1 MKGEATIIAG
11 ANGSGKTTFA
21 LSYAEFSGLEFVNA
35 DEIAKTLNREAMDHE
50 KFNAGKIFL
59 RQVEKLLEQKQ
70 DLILETTMSGKYLIK
85 IIQKAKQ
92 SGYFI
97 DIFYLYL
104 DNVVNNIAR
113 VQNRVYNGGHNI
125 PREDIVRRYYRSRKL
140 FYEQYKEMA
149 DRWFLFFNADDEFEE
164 VANFA
169 DGELT
174 VLHEPYYTTFVGGL
188 R

>member
-1 MKGEATIIAG
+1 MRLTIIAG

-21 LSYAEFSGLEFVNA
+21 LSYAEFSGLEFINA
-35 DEIAKTLNREAMDHE
+35 DEIAKELNPEAMDHE

-59 RQVEKLLEQKQ
+59 RRIEELLVQKQ

-113 VQNRVYNGGHNI
+113 VQNRVYNGGHDI
-125 PREDIVRRYYRSRKL
+125 PKEDIIRRYYRSRKL
-140 FYEQYKEMA
+140 FYEQYKAMA

-174 VLHEPYYTTFVGGL
+174 VLHEPYYNTFVGGL
-188 R
+188 Q

>member
-1 MKGEATIIAG
+1 MRLTIIAG

-21 LSYAEFSGLEFVNA
+21 LSYAEFSGLAFINA
-35 DEIAKTLNREAMDHE
+35 DEIAKELNPTAMDHE

-59 RQVEKLLEQKQ
+59 RRIEELLNQKQ

-85 IIQKAKQ
+85 IIQKAKE

-104 DNVVNNIAR
+104 EDVIDNIAR
-113 VQNRVYNGGHNI
+113 VQNRVYNGGHDI
-125 PREDIVRRYYRSRKL
+125 PKEDIIRRYYRSRKL
-140 FYEQYKEMA
+140 FYEQYKAMA

-174 VLHEPYYTTFVGGL
+174 VLHEPYYNTFVGGL
-188 R
+188 Q

>member
-1 MKGEATIIAG
+1 MRLTIIAG

-21 LSYAEFSGLEFVNA
+21 LSYAKFSGLEFINA
-35 DEIAKTLNREAMDHE
+35 DEIAKALNPEAMEHE

-59 RQVEKLLEQKQ
+59 RRIEELLVKKQ

-85 IIQKAKQ
+85 MIQKAKER
-92 SGYFI
+92 GYSI

-113 VQNRVYNGGHNI
+113 VQNRVYNGGHDI
-125 PREDIVRRYYRSRKL
+125 PKEDIIRRYYRSRKL
-140 FYEQYKEMA
+140 FFELYKGMA

-174 VLHEPYYTTFVGGL
+174 VLHEPYYNTFVGGL
-188 R
+188 Q

>member
-1 MKGEATIIAG
+1 MRLTIIAG

-21 LSYAEFSGLEFVNA
+21 LSYAQFSGIEFINA
-35 DEIAKTLNREAMDHE
+35 DEIAKELNPQDMDHE

-59 RQVEKLLEQKQ
+59 SRIEKLLDANQ
-70 DLILETTMSGKYLIK
+70 DIILETTMSGKYLLK
-85 IIQKAKQ
+85 IIQRARKA
-92 SGYFI
+92 GYMI

-104 DNVVNNIAR
+104 EDVTDNIAR

-125 PREDIVRRYYRSRKL
+125 PRNDIVRRYFRSRKL
-140 FYEQYKEMA
+140 FYHQYKEAA

-164 VANFA
+164 VANYA

-174 VLHEPYYTTFVGGL
+174 VLHEPYFNAFVEGIE
-188 R
+188 

>member
-1 MKGEATIIAG
+1 MRLTIIAG

-21 LSYAEFSGLEFVNA
+21 LSYAEFSGLEFINA
-35 DEIAKTLNREAMDHE
+35 DEIAKELNPTAMDHE

-59 RQVEKLLEQKQ
+59 RRVEERLNQKQ

-85 IIQKAKQ
+85 IIQKAKE

-104 DNVVNNIAR
+104 EDVIDNVAR
-113 VQNRVYNGGHNI
+113 VQNRVYNGGHDI
-125 PREDIVRRYYRSRKL
+125 PKEDIIRRYYRSRKL
-140 FYEQYKEMA
+140 FFEQYKAMA

-174 VLHEPYYTTFVGGL
+174 VLHEPYYNTFVGGL
-188 R
+188 Q

>member
-1 MKGEATIIAG
+1 
-11 ANGSGKTTFA
+11 
-21 LSYAEFSGLEFVNA
+21 
-35 DEIAKTLNREAMDHE
+35 
-50 KFNAGKIFL
+50 
-59 RQVEKLLEQKQ
+59 
-70 DLILETTMSGKYLIK
+70 MSGKYLIK

-113 VQNRVYNGGHNI
+113 VQNRVCNGGHDI
-125 PREDIVRRYYRSRKL
+125 PKEDIIRRYYRSRKL
-140 FYEQYKEMA
+140 FFEQYKAMA

-174 VLHEPYYTTFVGGL
+174 VLHEPYYNTFVGGL
-188 R
+188 Q